1 MMKKR
6 NAAIMVIVSI
16 MLTAVITASFA
27 LTMQLKTED
36 RVVITAKD
44 YKYYS
49 DLEQRFAK
57 IISLENTLEKNFY
70 KDVDEDK
77 YTDYMLKGLFESLED
92 PYSVYMTREEFKDFN
107 ETTSGNY
114 AGIGIYV
121 NLDDNGLIEVV
132 SPIEDTPA
140 ERAGFKSG
148 DKIIKVNDL
157 DVSKAN
163 FKEAID
169 TMKGEPGTDVDITV
183 LRGTKKP
190 FVVTVTR
197 EIIRVRA
204 VKSEVLEDEIG
215 YLRITSFSDDSDE
228 EFDNNLKTLLAK
240 DVKGLV
246 IDLRG
251 NPGGSLYAVNEI
263 ADQLLGEQT
272 IVSLENRA
280 GKVEEYTSDAKKI
293 DLPIAV
299 LVDGG
304 SASASEILTGAI
316 KDSNS
321 GVVIGTTTFGKGL
334 VQSVL
339 SLPDGSGFKLT
350 TSEYFTP
357 NGSNIHKIGIVPDI
371 ILEIE
376 ETEETEEANE
386 ETEEDI
392 QLDRAIEE
400 INKKIK

>member
-1 MMKKR
+1 
-6 NAAIMVIVSI
+6 
-16 MLTAVITASFA
+16 
-27 LTMQLKTED
+27 
-36 RVVITAKD
+36 
-44 YKYYS
+44 
-49 DLEQRFAK
+49 
-57 IISLENTLEKNFY
+57 
-70 KDVDEDK
+70 VDEEK
-77 YTDYMLKGLFESLED
+77 YTDYMLKGLFESLDD
-92 PYSVYMTREEFKDFN
+92 PYSVYMTKEEFKDFN
-107 ETTSGNY
+107 EATSGNY

-121 NLDDNGLIEVV
+121 NLDDDGFIEVV

-148 DKIIKVNDL
+148 DKIVKVNDL
-157 DVSKAN
+157 DVSKVN
-163 FKEAID
+163 FEEAID

-183 LRGTKKP
+183 LRGTTKP

-197 EIIRVRA
+197 EIIRVKA
-204 VKSEVLEDEIG
+204 VKSEVLENDIG
-215 YLRITSFSDDSDE
+215 YLRITSFSDNSE
-228 EFDNNLKTLLAK
+228 SEFDDKLKTLLAK
-240 DVKGLV
+240 DVKALV

-321 GVVIGTTTFGKGL
+321 GVIIGTTTFGKGL

-357 NGSNIHKIGIVPDI
+357 NGTNIHKVGIVPDI
-371 ILEIE
+371 VLEIE
-376 ETEETEEANE
+376 EKEEGSEDST
-386 ETEEDI
+386 EDI

-400 INKKIK
+400 LNKKIK

>member
-6 NAAIMVIVSI
+6 NAAIIVITSI
-16 MLTAVITASFA
+16 ILTAVITASFA
-27 LTMQLKTED
+27 LNMQLKLED

-49 DLEQRFAK
+49 DIEKKFSK
-57 IISLENTLEKNFY
+57 IITLENTLEDNYY
-70 KDVDEDK
+70 KDVDSEK

-92 PYSVYMTREEFKDFN
+92 PYSVYMTKDEYEDFN

-121 NLDDNGLIEVV
+121 NLDDDGFIEVV

-157 DVSKAN
+157 DVSKNN
-163 FKEAID
+163 FEEAID

-183 LRGTKKP
+183 LRDMGQP

-197 EIIRVRA
+197 EIIRVKA
-204 VKSEVLEDEIG
+204 VKSDVLEDEIG
-215 YLRITSFSDDSDE
+215 YLRITSFSEDSE
-228 EFDNNLKTLLAK
+228 KEFDNNLKTLLAK
-240 DVKGLV
+240 EVKGLV

-251 NPGGSLYAVNEI
+251 NPGGSLDAVNKI

-280 GKVEEYTSDAKKI
+280 GKVETYTSDAKKV
-293 DLPIAV
+293 DLPMAV

-321 GVVIGTTTFGKGL
+321 GIVIGTTTFGKGL

-350 TSEYFTP
+350 TAEYFTP
-357 NGSNIHKIGIVPDI
+357 NGSNIHKVGIVPDI
-371 ILEIE
+371 VLEVD
-376 ETEETEEANE
+376 E

-392 QLDRAIEE
+392 QLERAMAEL
-400 INKKIK
+400 NKQIK

>member
-6 NAAIMVIVSI
+6 NAVIMIIVSI
-16 MLTAVITASFA
+16 MLTALITASFA

-44 YKYYS
+44 YKHYS

-70 KDVDEDK
+70 KDVDEEK
-77 YTDYMLKGLFESLED
+77 YTDYMLKGLFESLDD
-92 PYSVYMTREEFKDFN
+92 PYSVYMTKEEFKDFN
-107 ETTSGNY
+107 EATSGNY

-121 NLDDNGLIEVV
+121 NLDDDGFIEVV

-148 DKIIKVNDL
+148 DKIVKVNDL
-157 DVSKAN
+157 DVSKVN
-163 FKEAID
+163 FEEAID
-169 TMKGEPGTDVDITV
+169 TMKGQPGTDVDITV
-183 LRGTKKP
+183 LRGVAKP

-197 EIIRVRA
+197 EIIRVKA
-204 VKSEVLEDEIG
+204 VKSEVLENDIG
-215 YLRITSFSDDSDE
+215 YLRITSFSDNSE
-228 EFDNNLKTLLAK
+228 SEFDNKLKTLLAK
-240 DVKGLV
+240 DVKALV

-321 GVVIGTTTFGKGL
+321 GVIIGTTTFGKGL

-357 NGSNIHKIGIVPDI
+357 NGTNIHKVGIVPDI
-371 ILEIE
+371 VLEIE
-376 ETEETEEANE
+376 EKEEGSEDST
-386 ETEEDI
+386 EDI

-400 INKKIK
+400 LNKKMK